1 MTQMTRV
8 RVSIRQCGRH
18 GKAVMLRKYF
28 LFTRLN
34 VFQRVENRLI
44 NSRSRLR
51 SQIISNDI
59 KKKTILCS
67 PFKRGFESVRH
78 RHGIMDFI
86 CGAFSCRWH

>member
-1 MTQMTRV
+1 MTPMTRV
-8 RVSIRQCGRH
+8 RVFIRQCGRH

-59 KKKTILCS
+59 EKKKKQ
-67 PFKRGFESVRH
+67 FYAVRL
-78 RHGIMDFI
+78 REDSR
-86 CGAFSCRWH
+86 AFDADTA